1 MVQLCEIF
9 VEFDSIYQFDANG
22 KIYIPEIN
30 STADLFVE
38 QGNGFSFIK
47 ANKYTNGSQRM
58 WFICNNYDQAKAQEN
73 GYITSRQVIIGDMA
87 DKAYAAL
94 TPENYLNN
102 PDLGGLFAW
111 VDLTI
116 QWVKQLDLFRL
127 LFIGIVHAIRRS
139 WILYL
144 IDC

>member
-1 MVQLCEIF
+1 M
-9 VEFDSIYQFDANG
+9 
-22 KIYIPEIN
+22 PEIN

-38 QGNGFSFIK
+38 QGNEFSFIK

-102 PDLGGLFAW
+102 PDLGGLFA
-111 VDLTI
+111 
-116 QWVKQLDLFRL
+116 
-127 LFIGIVHAIRRS
+127 
-139 WILYL
+139 
-144 IDC
+144 